1 VAELIRDLNESGST
15 VIVIT
20 HDMRFVA
27 EIAKRI
33 VLVAGGKI
41 VADGPTREIFEE
53 TDTLAKAEIRP
64 PQITQLA
71 HALADCGVR
80 QNLITVREAADTI
93 GAMIAK
99 GNGRSSKLA

>member
-1 VAELIRDLNESGST
+1 VAELIQDLHESGST

-27 EIAKRI
+27 EVARRI
-33 VLVAGGKI
+33 VLVAGGNI
-41 VADGPTREIFEE
+41 IADGPTREIFEK
-53 TDTLAKAEIRP
+53 TDTLAKAQIRP

-80 QNLITVREAADTI
+80 KNLMTVTEAADSI
-93 GAMIAK
+93 GTMLAK
-99 GNGRSSKLA
+99 MKERSSKLA